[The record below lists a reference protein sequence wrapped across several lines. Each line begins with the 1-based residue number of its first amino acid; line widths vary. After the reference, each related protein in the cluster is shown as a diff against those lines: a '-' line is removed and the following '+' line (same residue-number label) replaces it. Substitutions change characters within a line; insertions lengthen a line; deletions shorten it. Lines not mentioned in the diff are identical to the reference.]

1 MHILADVLLYHIW
14 GNDENDTTPLI
25 NRIFSRADLWLDLG
39 REKYVEFVEKNK
51 VDHKNIITLIKKIIP
66 LFE

>member
-1 MHILADVLLYHIW
+1 MHRLLCNTLEI
-14 GNDENDTTPLI
+14 
-25 NRIFSRADLWLDLG
+25 R
-39 REKYVEFVEKNK
+39 YVEFVEKNK